1 MPRVAISLATGFALL
16 VVALHLVRTDVDPLM
31 RGVSRYAIG
40 EYGYVVNGAFLLLA
54 AGLVATGMGFR
65 RIVPAV
71 GGAGVWLLWA
81 SAAGMATVAIFP
93 VRAADSAALENLPH
107 QAGGMVFF
115 LTAAAGAVVL
125 SRATRRQTVLGWSV
139 AAAVTVYFLSIG
151 VPGLALTG
159 VRGLLQRVCF
169 AAIVAWLVRANA
181 ALDYEWRRATVG
193 STPAARL
200 EGR

>member
-1 MPRVAISLATGFALL
+1 MAVAFVVA
-16 VVALHLVRTDVDPLM
+16 VVALHVVRTDVNPLTQ
-31 RGVSRYAIG
+31 GVSRDAVG
-40 EYGYVVNGAFLLLA
+40 EYGGVVNAAFLILA
-54 AGLVATGMGFR
+54 AAFVATGLGFR
-65 RIVPAV
+65 RAAPAM
-71 GGAGVWLLWA
+71 GAAGIWLLWM
-81 SAAGMATVAIFP
+81 SGAGMALVAIFP
-93 VRAADSAALENLPH
+93 VRAADPVALENLPH

-115 LTAAAGAVVL
+115 LAAAAGAVVL
-125 SRATRRQTVLGWSV
+125 SRATRRQTVPGWSV

-169 AAIVAWLVRANA
+169 AAIVTWLARANTA
-181 ALDYEWRRATVG
+181 IDHEWRRAMLG

>member
-1 MPRVAISLATGFALL
+1 M
-16 VVALHLVRTDVDPLM
+16 
-31 RGVSRYAIG
+31 VS
-40 EYGYVVNGAFLLLA
+40 A
-54 AGLVATGMGFR
+54 AGLVATGIGFR
-65 RIVPAV
+65 RTVPPV
-71 GGAGVWLLWA
+71 GRAGVWLLWA
-81 SAAGMATVAIFP
+81 SAAGMTTVAIFP
-93 VRAADSAALENLPH
+93 VRAAESAALENLPH

-115 LTAAAGAVVL
+115 LAAAGGAVVL
-125 SRATRRQTVLGWSV
+125 SRATGRQSVLGWFV

-151 VPGLALTG
+151 VPGLALTA

-200 EGR
+200 DGR